1 MKLHLVPARAGIEWV
16 RLGLRTFW
24 RQPLAFISLFFSLMA
39 LISIVSQLPLVGSFL
54 PFLFVPILTLGMM
67 VAASVASNDDTP
79 KPVGPAMFT
88 AALQALRL
96 RWRPMLVLGMISAL
110 YFAVVVGLSALID
123 GGLVAGAYL
132 LNSNVLPEVVA
143 SKRFQLAQ
151 LFVMC
156 LNLPLSLAMWHAP
169 GLVHWHGVEPVKS
182 LFFSLVALFRN
193 FRAHAMFLL
202 SWFGVC
208 MVAAITFA
216 LIATLLVGIG
226 ALALGD
232 AASVLGGAL
241 MIGCA
246 LSLAAMPLSSTW
258 FSFRDSFNA
267 D

>member
-1 MKLHLVPARAGIEWV
+1 MKLHLVPARSGVEWV

-24 RQPLAFISLFFSLMA
+24 GQPLAFISLFFALMA
-39 LISIVSQLPLVGSFL
+39 LISIVAQVPILGGFL
-54 PFLFVPILTLGMM
+54 PFLFVPVLTLGMM
-67 VAASVASNDDTP
+67 VAASVASNADTP
-79 KPVGPAMFT
+79 KPVGAAMFR
-88 AALQALRL
+88 AAIEALRL
-96 RWRPMLVLGMISAL
+96 RWRPMMVLGVISAL
-110 YFAVVVGLSALID
+110 YFAVVVGFSALID

-132 LNSNVLPEVVA
+132 LNNNLTPEVMA

-193 FRAHAMFLL
+193 FSAYAMFLL
-202 SWFGVC
+202 CWFGVC
-208 MVAAITFA
+208 MIAAVGFA
-216 LIATLLVGIG
+216 LIATLLVGVG

-241 MIGCA
+241 MIACA

-258 FSFRDSFNA
+258 FSFRDTFEG